1 MTGATYSMRTLLMT
15 VIGLALAVAFD
26 VVLEMLRR
34 RGKSRGA
41 DGAQLFIW
49 IWLAITSVDFWVGVE
64 EGHGVSLEL
73 GVHALIFI
81 VPAAAAWYLSRRR
94 GTSTVKPD

>member
-1 MTGATYSMRTLLMT
+1 MRTLLMT

-49 IWLAITSVDFWVGVE
+49 IWLAITSVDLWVGVE

-73 GVHALIFI
+73 GVHAVIFI

-94 GTSTVKPD
+94 RAPAVKPD

>member
-1 MTGATYSMRTLLMT
+1 MT

-26 VVLEMLRR
+26 AVLEMLRR

-41 DGAQLFIW
+41 DGARVFIS
-49 IWLAITSVDFWVGVE
+49 IWFAITVVDFWVGVE

-94 GTSTVKPD
+94 VTSTIKPD

>member
-1 MTGATYSMRTLLMT
+1 MTGATYSMRTLLIT

-26 VVLEMLRR
+26 VAVEMLRR
-34 RGKSRGA
+34 RGKSRSA
-41 DGAQLFIW
+41 DGARLFIW
-49 IWLAITSVDFWVGVE
+49 ICLAISIVDCWVGIE

>member
-1 MTGATYSMRTLLMT
+1 MRTLLMT
-15 VIGLALAVAFD
+15 VIGVAFAVAFD
-26 VVLEMLRR
+26 VVVAMLRQ

-41 DGAQLFIW
+41 DGALLFIW
-49 IWLAITSVDFWVGVE
+49 IWLAITIVDFWVGVE

-73 GVHALIFI
+73 GVHALIFV

-94 GTSTVKPD
+94 RAAAVKPD

>member
-1 MTGATYSMRTLLMT
+1 MRTLLMT

-49 IWLAITSVDFWVGVE
+49 IWLAITIVDFWVGVE
-64 EGHGVSLEL
+64 EGHGVLLEL
-73 GVHALIFI
+73 GVHAVIFI
-81 VPAAAAWYLSRRR
+81 VPAGAAWYLSRRR
-94 GTSTVKPD
+94 QASTVKPD

>member
-1 MTGATYSMRTLLMT
+1 MRTLLMT

-26 VVLEMLRR
+26 VVVEMLRR

-41 DGAQLFIW
+41 DGARLFIW
-49 IWLAITSVDFWVGVE
+49 IWLAVTIVDFWVGVE

-81 VPAAAAWYLSRRR
+81 VPAAAAWYLSRQRR
-94 GTSTVKPD
+94 APAVKPD

>member
-1 MTGATYSMRTLLMT
+1 MT

-34 RGKSRGA
+34 HGKSRGA

-94 GTSTVKPD
+94 RQSAVKPD

>member
-1 MTGATYSMRTLLMT
+1 MRTLLMT

-49 IWLAITSVDFWVGVE
+49 IWLAITSVDLWVGVE

-73 GVHALIFI
+73 VAHAR
-81 VPAAAAWYLSRRR
+81 PYA
-94 GTSTVKPD
+94 

>member
-1 MTGATYSMRTLLMT
+1 MT

-26 VVLEMLRR
+26 VVLEILRR
-34 RGKSRGA
+34 RGQSRGA

-73 GVHALIFI
+73 GVDALIFI

-94 GTSTVKPD
+94 GISTVKPD

>member
-1 MTGATYSMRTLLMT
+1 MRTLLMT
-15 VIGLALAVAFD
+15 VIGIAFAVAFD
-26 VVLEMLRR
+26 VVVAMLHQ
-34 RGKSRGA
+34 RGKTRAA

-49 IWLAITSVDFWVGVE
+49 IWLAITIVDFWVGVE
-64 EGHGVSLEL
+64 EGHAVSLEL

-94 GTSTVKPD
+94 RASAVKPD

>member
-1 MTGATYSMRTLLMT
+1 MRTLLMT
-15 VIGLALAVAFD
+15 VIGVAFAVAFD
-26 VVLEMLRR
+26 VVVAMLHQ
-34 RGKSRGA
+34 RGKSRVA
-41 DGAQLFIW
+41 DGALLFMW
-49 IWLAITSVDFWVGVE
+49 IWLAITIVDFWVGVE

-94 GTSTVKPD
+94 RASAVKPD

>member
-1 MTGATYSMRTLLMT
+1 MT

-41 DGAQLFIW
+41 DGARLFVW
-49 IWLAITSVDFWVGVE
+49 IWLAITIVDFWVGVE
-64 EGHGVSLEL
+64 EGHAVSLEL
-73 GVHALIFI
+73 GVHIIIFV
-81 VPAAAAWYLSRRR
+81 VPAAAAWYLSRHRR
-94 GTSTVKPD
+94 APAVKPD

>member
-1 MTGATYSMRTLLMT
+1 MRTLLMT

-26 VVLEMLRR
+26 AVFGMLHR

-41 DGAQLFIW
+41 DGARLFIW

-64 EGHGVSLEL
+64 EGNAVSLEL
-73 GVHALIFI
+73 GVHTLIFI

-94 GTSTVKPD
+94 RASTVNPD